1 MIMEGR
7 SFPGNVDS
15 LDPLRDYI
23 GELSEKA
30 GLVKKSTYSLKV
42 AIDEIATNI
51 ILYGY
56 EAAGLKADFKVLSE
70 ITDNELIIILEDVAA
85 AFDPLARELPDEVDL
100 SKPLEERAIGGL
112 GIFLTVNGVDD
123 FSYEYSDGKNRNK
136 FIMKIA
142 KP

>member
-1 MIMEGR
+1 MMETK
-7 SFPGNVDS
+7 SFPGVVDS

-23 GELSEKA
+23 SELAQKA
-30 GLVKKSTYSLKV
+30 GLAKKAKYSLTL

-56 EAAGLKADFKVLSE
+56 ERAGLEADFNVLSE
-70 ITDNELIIILEDVAA
+70 ITEHELIIILEDQAA
-85 AFDPLARELPDEVDL
+85 AFDPLGREMPDADYL
-100 SKPLEERAIGGL
+100 SKPLEDRDIGGL

-123 FSYEYSDGKNRNK
+123 FSYEYADGKNRNK

-142 KP
+142 GT